1 MGETRIGPNLCPS
14 PKTNLNKGQKS
25 LVKDVLTKLPNL
37 LRILLPL
44 VKALALYPSGSPIGL
59 VGCKLIFLYGQAR
72 VWGTGMND
80 NVERPKLL
88 SCDHGALN
96 MEATES
102 GLRIAAAK
110 MLNPTYSS
118 YGSDVIKRKI
128 F

>member
-1 MGETRIGPNLCPS
+1 
-14 PKTNLNKGQKS
+14 
-25 LVKDVLTKLPNL
+25 
-37 LRILLPL
+37 
-44 VKALALYPSGSPIGL
+44 
-59 VGCKLIFLYGQAR
+59 
-72 VWGTGMND
+72 MND
-80 NVERPKLL
+80 NDVVRPKLV
-88 SCDHGALN
+88 SCDHGAFN

>member
-1 MGETRIGPNLCPS
+1 M
-14 PKTNLNKGQKS
+14 
-25 LVKDVLTKLPNL
+25 
-37 LRILLPL
+37 
-44 VKALALYPSGSPIGL
+44 YPSGSPIGT

-72 VWGTGMND
+72 VWGKGMND
-80 NVERPKLL
+80 NVEWPKLV
-88 SCDHGALN
+88 SCDHGAFN
-96 MEATES
+96 MEAPES

>member
-1 MGETRIGPNLCPS
+1 MGVVS
-14 PKTNLNKGQKS
+14 
-25 LVKDVLTKLPNL
+25 
-37 LRILLPL
+37 
-44 VKALALYPSGSPIGL
+44 
-59 VGCKLIFLYGQAR
+59 CKLIFLYDEAR

-80 NVERPKLL
+80 NMEQPKLL
-88 SCDHGALN
+88 SCDHGAFN

-102 GLRIAAAK
+102 GLGTAAAK